1 MKHISLLIHIHIP
14 VNTVYRNESIMKTT
28 CKPHLCCHI
37 FWMQIC
43 FSNSKLP
50 AQVFCTCHQS
60 LGWPNCS
67 CLALEMGQIWPASEG
82 KGRGISPQHRLGSV
96 YEAWKAAATRH
107 SSCCWWWGND
117 RPCSSAWG
125 TCFFHEH
132 AVVVATH
139 YYNSIIHGNLLADI
153 SCYKHCWYSM
163 IHCGANCFPSE
174 NYCIWQSALQRDGVQ
189 IKLGTW
195 ISKKIDEFCMVLSIF
210 VHDFPFQ
217 RDAFFR
223 FFQVP
228 AVSVADSWSSSSRSA
243 GPRNPSAELLMDL
256 WV

>member
-1 MKHISLLIHIHIP
+1 METYWQTLAAIS
-14 VNTVYRNESIMKTT
+14 
-28 CKPHLCCHI
+28 
-37 FWMQIC
+37 
-43 FSNSKLP
+43 
-50 AQVFCTCHQS
+50 
-60 LGWPNCS
+60 
-67 CLALEMGQIWPASEG
+67 
-82 KGRGISPQHRLGSV
+82 
-96 YEAWKAAATRH
+96 
-107 SSCCWWWGND
+107 
-117 RPCSSAWG
+117 
-125 TCFFHEH
+125 
-132 AVVVATH
+132 
-139 YYNSIIHGNLLADI
+139 
-153 SCYKHCWYSM
+153 YKHCWDSM

-256 WV
+256 GVAIREPWGMSWKLKLRTRSFQTLNLKDNDTRWCWTEMNVVENYSIIYSSGPLVEPPAPPRKITIWLNVVKRSSLGRVSKI